1 LGQGLLVMAF
11 VVSAVLG
18 PTGVAFAAA
27 GVTLDPKPDGTL
39 MLVGSGWRPGQELV
53 VSLGTD
59 AFPAVADASGSFEI
73 PTGLL
78 VKNGP
83 PLSITVRRADPS
95 SLAFANLGPPPA
107 VDVPNPFALLFAESL
122 AMGAQF
128 FAWCAGGLA
137 LSTLAIRAW
146 RVRASR

>member
-1 LGQGLLVMAF
+1 MGALIFAALLGQ
-11 VVSAVLG
+11 
-18 PTGVAFAAA
+18 TGVAFAAA
-27 GVTLDPKPDGTL
+27 GVTLNPKPDGTV

-59 AFPAVADASGSFEI
+59 AFPAVADSTGSFEI
-73 PTGLL
+73 PTGLT
-78 VKNGP
+78 VKSGP

-95 SLAFANLGPPPA
+95 SVPVAHLGPPPE
-107 VDVPNPFALLFAESL
+107 VDAPNPFALLFAEGL

-137 LSTLAIRAW
+137 LSTLAVRAW